1 MLRVSSALYICN
13 SRGSDGGVDE
23 RSRMGDDAVN
33 RKRIVYEIS
42 DVLDFVCLPCQES
55 DDLQAWEGKNIMMKR
70 HNRHNFCIQECLIGK
85 KLKKL
90 GDKLKEIEKE
100 KRKGEQDGTKK
111 IV

>member
-1 MLRVSSALYICN
+1 MAGWRKEV
-13 SRGSDGGVDE
+13 E
-23 RSRMGDDAVN
+23 GDDAVN

-42 DVLDFVCLPCQES
+42 DVLDFVCLPCRER
-55 DDLQAWEGKNIMMKR
+55 DNLQAWEGKNIMMKQ
-70 HNRHNFCIQECLIGK
+70 HNRHNFCIRECLIGK

-100 KRKGEQDGTKK
+100 KRKGEQDGTKE